1 MVSDPYKVLGL
12 SPGASDEEVKAAYRK
27 LAKKYHPDLNPGNE
41 RAAERMNEI
50 NAAYEQIK
58 NPQPQQESYSSG
70 YGSGSGSGGS
80 AYSDAWSYAW
90 NSYGGSSGAY
100 QGREQTERNELKA
113 ARNFIRARQFQQAVT
128 ALSGVPTSERDGE
141 WYYLHAI
148 ANYNMGN
155 RVAALDSAR
164 RACTIAPGNERYRQL
179 LMEIQQGAQAYD
191 TRGADFGF
199 RGVNLGRN
207 GLCMSVILA
216 NILCSCFGGRFLF
229 CC

>member
-50 NAAYEQIK
+50 NAAYDQIK
-58 NPQPQQESYSSG
+58 NPQPQQETYGSG
-70 YGSGSGSGGS
+70 YGGSGGS
-80 AYSDAWSYAW
+80 AGGYGDAWSYAW
-90 NSYGGSSGAY
+90 NSYGGSTGAY
-100 QGREQTERNELKA
+100 QGRESTERNEVKA
-113 ARNFIRARQFQQAVT
+113 ARNFIRSRQFQQAVT

-164 RACTIAPGNERYRQL
+164 RACTMAPGNERYRQL
-179 LMEIQQGAQAYD
+179 LSEIQQGGQAYE
-191 TRGADFGF
+191 TRGENYGFRNVNLSSGGWCFPLCFGF
-199 RGVNLGRN
+199 LCLRG
-207 GLCMSVILA
+207 
-216 NILCSCFGGRFLF
+216 FF

>member
-50 NAAYEQIK
+50 NAAYDQIK
-58 NPQPQQESYSSG
+58 NPQAQQETYGSGAGSG
-70 YGSGSGSGGS
+70 YGGGGS
-80 AYSDAWSYAW
+80 AGAYSDAWSYAW
-90 NSYGGSSGAY
+90 NTYGGSTGAY
-100 QGREQTERNELKA
+100 QGREQTERNEVKA
-113 ARNFIRARQFQQAVT
+113 ARNFIRSRQFQQAVT
-128 ALSGVPTSERDGE
+128 ALSGVPSAERDGE

-164 RACTIAPGNERYRQL
+164 RACAISPGNERYHQL
-179 LMEIQQGAQAYD
+179 LQEIQQGAQAYD
-191 TRGADFGF
+191 SRGADFGF
-199 RGVNLGRN
+199 RNVNLG
-207 GLCMSVILA
+207 GGGWCFPL
-216 NILCSCFGGRFLF
+216 CFGFLCLRGFF